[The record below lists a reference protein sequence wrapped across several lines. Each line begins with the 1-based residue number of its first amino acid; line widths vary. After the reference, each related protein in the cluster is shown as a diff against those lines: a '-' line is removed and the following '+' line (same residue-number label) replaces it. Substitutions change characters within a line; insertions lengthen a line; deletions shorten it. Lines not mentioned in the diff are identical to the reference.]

1 MKPNI
6 KMIPLLKVITSTVTA
21 VFVFSILSNNSALA
35 QPGNCCGYGN
45 WRRGNYHHRMY
56 SARTVETITGTVI
69 RVNNITSHRNTFG
82 GLHLIVKT
90 AKEDMDVHLGPNWY
104 IRNQNIQINQQ
115 DKIKVRGWKTTIA
128 GKPAIIAAE
137 VTKGNQVLTLRNPDG
152 SPLWNGR
159 EDWR

>member
-6 KMIPLLKVITSTVTA
+6 KMIPLLKVIPSTIIA
-21 VFVFSILSNNSALA
+21 VFLIALFSDNTALA
-35 QPGNCCGYGN
+35 QRVCCGYGN
-45 WRRGNYHHRMY
+45 WHRGNYHHRMY
-56 SARTVETITGTVI
+56 GTHSVETIVGTVI
-69 RVNNITSHRNTFG
+69 RVNNISHRNSFG

-137 VTKGNQVLTLRNPDG
+137 ITKGNQVLSLRNPDG